1 MFSDLNNIRHLTSDE
16 RMCGLQFKVAANDLG
31 AHQSTT
37 FPSHVNYFLIK
48 SAKILIG
55 IRKKWTPVLNRG
67 FQLLPASVHGTPRL
81 STTGSTIL
89 SGKVMLLSL
98 IHSLWW
104 TQFNWIWFFLK
115 GKRWCSIYRS
125 WALCRSHMTVASVV
139 YRCGCTRTAGG
150 PTDATGVV
158 SGRIRRNQRRRVNGR
173 TAFSP
178 TLGSATADI
187 HWPNW

>member
-1 MFSDLNNIRHLTSDE
+1 MDSSTEQSVPAASSIRSWNAETFNNWFYDPQWQGNASLSHSFSVMNPVQLN
-16 RMCGLQFKVAANDLG
+16 
-31 AHQSTT
+31 
-37 FPSHVNYFLIK
+37 LI
-48 SAKILIG
+48 
-55 IRKKWTPVLNRG
+55 
-67 FQLLPASVHGTPRL
+67 
-81 STTGSTIL
+81 
-89 SGKVMLLSL
+89 
-98 IHSLWW
+98 
-104 TQFNWIWFFLK
+104 FLK

-125 WALCRSHMTVASVV
+125 WALCRRYMTVASVV